1 MSLCDPSIGHRLP
14 PGRGD
19 TVGQA
24 ASFHDDSAGE
34 RLSYGLSDTSS
45 AGRWRSERPGPKG
58 RVETGTQELDNGG
71 WQRVIFPQSPICY
84 LALFQKEEL
93 SLLNQ
98 K

>member
-1 MSLCDPSIGHRLP
+1 MTQAL
-14 PGRGD
+14 D
-19 TVGQA
+19 TGCHQEGATPWARQLLSMMTVPR
-24 ASFHDDSAGE
+24 E
-34 RLSYGLSDTSS
+34 RLSYEPSDTNS

-71 WQRVIFPQSPICY
+71 WQRVIFPQSHICY